1 MPTEWTL
8 QQAKKIE
15 RDFMFGILVSL
26 APEYV
31 EQLVLDIRQQRINQ
45 NAGRVVKPQA
55 IAVSNEWVDQLLAQ
69 PFISSK
75 YISKYSLDSLRCS
88 SSLGL

>member
-1 MPTEWTL
+1 
-8 QQAKKIE
+8 
-15 RDFMFGILVSL
+15 MFGILISL

-75 YISKYSLDSLRCS
+75 
-88 SSLGL
+88 